1 MKAALKEEQGKSQS
15 MGMVV
20 KYLENAKEALEKE
33 KQALIQKKSTEVSFS
48 IGITLKYLNYP
59 TKVHQAQQEMSL
71 QVKELTAKLADA
83 ESKKATVEAT
93 LALRERQASEV

>member
-1 MKAALKEEQGKSQS
+1 
-15 MGMVV
+15 MVV
-20 KYLENAKEALEKE
+20 KYLENAKEALERE
-33 KQALIQKKSTEVSFS
+33 KQVLIQKKSTEVSFS
-48 IGITLKYLNYP
+48 IGITFKCINYL
-59 TKVHQAQQEMSL
+59 TKVHQAQQEVSL